1 MNNIKKQIE
10 KAIETNLPSE
20 VGKVLKK
27 RLDQADNDAERVL
40 TLTTTLENAE
50 KEINELS
57 SKISKYAGIESKL
70 NKLETLGVEIEKKL
84 TGQKIFEAELKAN
97 AAEARANEIAG
108 FVGMV
113 FKSPIFR
120 RTILENTTM
129 TSYYSST
136 ECKNIDVPQKNT
148 CENIEK
154 D

>member
-120 RTILENTTM
+120 RTISENTTM
-129 TSYYSST
+129 TSYYSNT